1 MSNIVF
7 ISASPKMNREESSSS
22 LLAQMAGN
30 VLKGPG
36 ITHTFIDVR
45 QSITKNQ
52 THKDFEILAKADVV
66 IIVFPLYIFCLP
78 GILMRFLEDYS
89 HYDVEHNNS
98 RSPKIYAVVNCGFPE
113 PGINLEAV
121 RVIKSFSR
129 HIHAHFRFGIL
140 IGGGGMLLEA
150 KDASFMKKNFRHL
163 NQAFSKIARDLQ
175 NDNLEEAENINI
187 SMNFPRWLYLFLG
200 NRNWL
205 SLARKNGLKKKDLY
219 RKPYE
224 PGT

>member
-1 MSNIVF
+1 
-7 ISASPKMNREESSSS
+7 MNREESSSN

-30 VLKGPG
+30 ILKGPG
-36 ITHTFIDVR
+36 ITQTFIDVR
-45 QSITKNQ
+45 QSITQHQ
-52 THKDFEILAKADVV
+52 THRDFESLAKADAV

-78 GILMRFLEDYS
+78 GILMRFLEDYY
-89 HYDVEHNNS
+89 HYAVEHNNS
-98 RSPKIYAVVNCGFPE
+98 CSPKIYAVVNCGFPE

-150 KDASFMKKNFRHL
+150 KDASFMKKNFHHL
-163 NQAFSKIARDLQ
+163 NQAFFKIIQDLLK
-175 NDNLEEAENINI
+175 DNLEEAENINI
-187 SMNFPRWLYLFLG
+187 KMNVPRRLYLFMG
-200 NRNWL
+200 NLSWL
-205 SLARKNGLKKKDLY
+205 FLARKNGLKKKDLY

-224 PGT
+224 SGA